1 MNIPGCVVVAYSDPR
16 RELEVDFADFSLH
29 CRSDEGDVYSYDVFD
44 DTGALVGTI
53 FALDAGEQPNVSVD
67 SSDVSIVSV
76 SWDDF
81 DPDAFAEY
89 SDTYY
94 DAFLD

>member
-53 FALDAGEQPNVSVD
+53 FAVDAGEQPNVSVD
-67 SSDVSIVSV
+67 SYDLSIVSV

-81 DPDAFAEY
+81 DPYAFDEY

-94 DAFLD
+94 DDFLD